1 MGCFH
6 SCCMRKA
13 TRENESKRN
22 FVPEEDRPSNDG
34 SSSSG
39 SGTFLLNQGSGLSG
53 TAAKG
58 ITFDKSTDPQAGE
71 EERVSK
77 RSKDSKRSIKTL
89 FSSRDSRRKSR
100 QEDDLLETTP
110 CLQKESLRSIKE
122 LKELELKTNL
132 ADKPSQEEVLSWA
145 DSSNGFENLMSSS
158 IGRNVFGNFLKKEFS
173 YENLKFWEECVEL
186 KTIQNNETLKL
197 KVAEIFQTYLDTAS
211 SQEVHII
218 TVYLLCCIQCYILCS
233 RSVLILKLKT
243 PHLKKR
249 TIHQKIFLMK
259 LKLKFT
265 A

>member
-58 ITFDKSTDPQAGE
+58 ITFDKSTDPQVGE

-77 RSKDSKRSIKTL
+77 RSKDSKRSIKNL

-100 QEDDLLETTP
+100 QEEDALETTP

-122 LKELELKTNL
+122 LKELEL
-132 ADKPSQEEVLSWA
+132 ADKPSQEEVQSWA
-145 DSSNGFENLMSSS
+145 DSSNGFENLMSSLK
-158 IGRNVFGNFLKKEFS
+158 GRIVFGNFLKKEFS

-218 TVYLLCCIQCYILCS
+218 TVYLLCCIQCHILCS

-243 PHLKKR
+243 PHLRKR